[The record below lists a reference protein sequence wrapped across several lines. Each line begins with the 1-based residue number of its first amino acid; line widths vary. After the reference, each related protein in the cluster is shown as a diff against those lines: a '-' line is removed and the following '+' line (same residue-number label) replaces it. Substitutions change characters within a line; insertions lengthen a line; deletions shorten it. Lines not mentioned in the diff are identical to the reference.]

1 MHFLIFPLTLNRIFI
16 SFSNLLSSEISLEV
30 KNEYMDTP
38 NNSNEIKSQPV
49 TPNLTNNKI
58 MAILAYIGPLVIV
71 SYLTAK
77 DDPFVKFH
85 IRQGLVLVVIEIATW
100 FLSMVF
106 WPIWPLLQLI
116 NLAVLI
122 LAIVG
127 IVRAYEGKEIPLPV
141 VGDWS
146 KYFKI

>member
-1 MHFLIFPLTLNRIFI
+1 
-16 SFSNLLSSEISLEV
+16 
-30 KNEYMDTP
+30 MDTP

-127 IVRAYEGKEIPLPV
+127 IVRAYEGKEVPLPV

>member
-1 MHFLIFPLTLNRIFI
+1 M
-16 SFSNLLSSEISLEV
+16 E
-30 KNEYMDTP
+30 
-38 NNSNEIKSQPV
+38 NSNSQSQNMGQ
-49 TPNLTNNKI
+49 TPPSNQIPPMSSNRTL
-58 MAILAYIGPLVIV
+58 MAILSYIGPLVIV

-77 DDPFVKFH
+77 DDSFVKFH
-85 IRQGLVLVVIEIATW
+85 IKQGLVLVVIEIATW

-106 WPIWPLLQLI
+106 WPIWPFLQLI
-116 NLAVLI
+116 NLAVFI

-146 KYFKI
+146 KHFKF